1 MAGWGAGRAGSA
13 SVAVAAFTMTNFKPI
28 EGIAQMSNY
37 AEFVDSHLT
46 SIRCCEKEK
55 RVEFAFAL
63 PSGTDRL
70 LEVDGLDR
78 MLIHEMR
85 EQNIV
90 ESVEVYD
97 STCSEDDMRWAVEML
112 TAPGGTVDPIPFAP
126 VIRSVMNRI
135 AIGEQVLLAITP
147 VYGAMVLA
155 LAAQVS

>member
-1 MAGWGAGRAGSA
+1 
-13 SVAVAAFTMTNFKPI
+13 
-28 EGIAQMSNY
+28 MSDY
-37 AEFVDSHLT
+37 AKFVDSHLT
-46 SIRCCEKEK
+46 SIRCYEKEK

-63 PSGTDRL
+63 PSGADCL
-70 LEVDGLDR
+70 LAVDGVDR

-97 STCSEDDMRWAVEML
+97 GTCSEDDLRWAVEML
-112 TAPGGTVDPIPFAP
+112 TTPGGKVDPIPFAP
-126 VIRSVMNRI
+126 VIRSVMDRI
-135 AIGEQVLLAITP
+135 AMGEQVLLAITP